1 MMAGVLISKRN
12 HSKVVFEAHRPLVSA
27 IPNSTFWRI
36 PRELLTKCP
45 GSSRAHH
52 LIEEESATSEGK
64 PSNLEALRT
73 FSSPLWVVERLGS
86 FLVEPGADRTDLFT
100 NRYLSGVDIAT

>member
-1 MMAGVLISKRN
+1 MAGALISKRN

-45 GSSRAHH
+45 GSSKAHH
-52 LIEEESATSEGK
+52 LIVEESATSEEGT
-64 PSNLEALRT
+64 PGTSEALQT
-73 FSSPLWVVERLGS
+73 LSSPQDTHLLLDKTAVSYGS
-86 FLVEPGADRTDLFT
+86 WEDWGP
-100 NRYLSGVDIAT
+100 SW